1 MSVIAANY
9 AMCYNVIGTE
19 RGLIMKVLHI
29 IGGGDI
35 GGAKSHVLS
44 LINELGK
51 HIDAKLISLRT
62 GAFAD
67 DAKKMGINV
76 EIVRTGTIF
85 TDIRMVLEIIRKEGY
100 ELIHSHGAKAN
111 MIAVYIKK
119 ATGLPI
125 VTTVHSDYRLDYLQN
140 ILKMFSFG
148 LVNTMALRFIDYHI
162 GVSRNFKEM
171 LIKRRFSPTN
181 IFTVYNGIDFSER
194 ELKLTKRE
202 FLSKY
207 NLNFNDSDIIVGI
220 LARLDPVKG
229 LGTFLQAAKVVVEK
243 KPSVKF
249 LIAGDGNERKSLERK
264 AASLGLNGKVFFLG
278 FINEPLE
285 FVNSID
291 INVLTSLSESF
302 PYAILEGTLFKKATV
317 SSNVG
322 GISDLIE
329 NGINGFLF
337 EPGDYK
343 TFAGHL
349 LALAENKQLRE
360 DMGNKIHAK
369 ASSQFSLES
378 MCRTQLDI
386 YETILAREHKN
397 SISKYRFDAIISGY
411 YGFNNIG
418 DDAMLK
424 AIIDSLRTHDRD
436 IRITVLSRNPIET
449 RQIYDV
455 NSINRFNIFH
465 IMRVMRRTR
474 LFINGGGSLIQDN
487 TSTRSLIYYLLMIWM
502 AKKMGMKVMI
512 YANGIGPLKRET
524 NRRLTTSIVNRV
536 DVVTLREELS
546 LIELKNLGIN
556 KPKVIVTADPA
567 LTIEPCSKE
576 RIDRMLLS
584 EGIDPN
590 DEFIGFSVRKWS
602 GHEKYVD
609 TIARIADYIIDE
621 YNIKPLFIPMHYPG
635 DLAIAESIISKMRG
649 KGYIISRKP
658 GVSEMLGIIG
668 RTQILIGMRLHALIF
683 AASLGIPI
691 VGIVYEPKV
700 EGFLQYTNQIS
711 AGHINDLEF
720 EKLKEIVDKVW
731 AQRQQIREDLEAVTV
746 ELKKKARQNAL
757 LAVELMENRK

>member
-1 MSVIAANY
+1 M
-9 AMCYNVIGTE
+9 E
-19 RGLIMKVLHI
+19 RGFNMKVLHI

-44 LINELGK
+44 LIKELGK

-67 DAKKMGINV
+67 DAGKMGINV

-85 TDIRMVLEIIRKEGY
+85 TDIRMVLEIIEKEGY

-140 ILKMFSFG
+140 LFKMFSFG
-148 LVNTMALRFIDYHI
+148 LVNTLALRFIDYYI

-171 LIKRRFSPTN
+171 LIKRRFSPSN
-181 IFTVYNGIDFSER
+181 IFTVYNGIDFNNK
-194 ELKLTKRE
+194 KLTLTKKE

-207 NLNFNDSDIIVGI
+207 NLDFNDSDIIVGI

-229 LGTFLQAAKVVVEK
+229 LGTFLQAAKIVAEK
-243 KPSVKF
+243 NPYVKF
-249 LIAGDGNERKSLERK
+249 LIAGDGSERKSLERK

-329 NGINGFLF
+329 NGVNGFLF
-337 EPGDYK
+337 KPGDYRA
-343 TFAGHL
+343 FAGHL
-349 LALAENKQLRE
+349 LALAGDKQLRE
-360 DMGNKIHAK
+360 DMGLKIYEK
-369 ASSQFSLES
+369 ASRQFSLES
-378 MCRTQLDI
+378 MCRTQLGI
-386 YETILAREHKN
+386 YETILIREHKISN
-397 SISKYRFDAIISGY
+397 SKNRFDAIISGY

-424 AIIDSLRTHDRD
+424 AIIDNLRMHDKD
-436 IRITVLSRNPIET
+436 IRITVLSRSPLET
-449 RQIYDV
+449 RHVYDV
-455 NSINRFNIFH
+455 DSINRFNVFH
-465 IMRVMRRTR
+465 IMRVMKKTR

-502 AKKMGMKVMI
+502 AKKLGMKVMI
-512 YANGIGPLKRET
+512 YANGIGPLKREA
-524 NRRLTTSIVNRV
+524 NRRLTTSIVNKV
-536 DVVTLREELS
+536 DIITLREELS
-546 LIELKNLGIN
+546 LVELKNLKIN

-567 LTIEPCSKE
+567 LTIEPCNE
-576 RIDRMLLS
+576 EHINRLLLS
-584 EGIDPN
+584 EGIDTN
-590 DEFIGFSVRKWS
+590 DNFIGFSVRKWS
-602 GHEKYVD
+602 GHEKYVE
-609 TIARIADYIIDE
+609 TIAQIADYIIDK

-635 DLAIAESIISKMRG
+635 DLAIAENVLSKMKG
-649 KGYIISRKP
+649 KGYVIKNKP
-658 GVSEMLGIIG
+658 RVSEMLGIIG
-668 RTQILIGMRLHALIF
+668 KTQVLIGMRLHALIF

-700 EGFLQYTNQIS
+700 EGFLQYVNQIS
-711 AGHINDLEF
+711 AGHISDLDF
-720 EKLKEIVDKVW
+720 EKFKILMDEIW
-731 AQRQQIREDLEAVTV
+731 TQRQKIREDLEAVTI
-746 ELKKKARQNAL
+746 ELKKKAQKNAS
-757 LAVELMENRK
+757 LAIELMENRN